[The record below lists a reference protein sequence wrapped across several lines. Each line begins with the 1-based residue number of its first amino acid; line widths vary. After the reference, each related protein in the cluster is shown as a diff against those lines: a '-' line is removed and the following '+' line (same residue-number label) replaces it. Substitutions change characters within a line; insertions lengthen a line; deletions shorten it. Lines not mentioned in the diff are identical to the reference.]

1 MGAVGGALN
10 HIWYMSSMA
19 AFTIVNAGCKSLEH
33 CGAGGGIGGSA
44 RGRIAM
50 LLKRVLFAS
59 SAAFSLIAPVTQAWA
74 QYRYDDRP
82 ALNRPTQQRP
92 VHVTQPKQ
100 AVRPQPAMPQPKP
113 AEPARQSVEHRA
125 KPAPAV
131 PLTDEQIA
139 AKAAVDAL
147 LAREPALNAAKAIPD
162 PALARAA
169 AARHDAQE
177 RKLAAL
183 RAQQDAEAARRREL
197 EAKNKAREEA
207 KTAAPQ
213 GETRRAS
220 QERQAEGGAEG
231 RADKEQAGAC
241 DRFRPACAPRAGPA
255 RASHAGAGRATFGAQ
270 PVAIRELRQRC

>member
-1 MGAVGGALN
+1 
-10 HIWYMSSMA
+10 
-19 AFTIVNAGCKSLEH
+19 
-33 CGAGGGIGGSA
+33 
-44 RGRIAM
+44 M
-50 LLKRVLFAS
+50 LLKRVFFAS

-213 GETRRAS
+213 AKHDA
-220 QERQAEGGAEG
+220 QARNVKLKVEPRVEPT
-231 RADKEQAGAC
+231 KSKQV
-241 DRFRPACAPRAGPA
+241 PATVSVPHAPRVPV
-255 RASHAGAGRATFGAQ
+255 Q
-270 PVAIRELRQRC
+270 PVLRMPAPEGPPLARNL

>member
-1 MGAVGGALN
+1 
-10 HIWYMSSMA
+10 
-19 AFTIVNAGCKSLEH
+19 
-33 CGAGGGIGGSA
+33 
-44 RGRIAM
+44 M
-50 LLKRVLFAS
+50 LFKRVLFAS

-74 QYRYDDRP
+74 QYRYDGRP

-100 AVRPQPAMPQPKP
+100 AVRPQPAMPQSKQSKQSKP
-113 AEPARQSVEHRA
+113 AEPDSTPVEHRA
-125 KPAPAV
+125 KPAPIV

-183 RAQQDAEAARRREL
+183 KAQQDAEAARRREL
-197 EAKNKAREEA
+197 EAKNRAREEA
-207 KTAAPQ
+207 KPAAPQ
-213 GETRRAS
+213 AKHDA
-220 QERQAEGGAEG
+220 QARNVKLKMEPRVEPTKSKQVPGTVSA
-231 RADKEQAGAC
+231 
-241 DRFRPACAPRAGPA
+241 PHAPRMPVKPVLRMPAPEGPPLA
-255 RASHAGAGRATFGAQ
+255 RH
-270 PVAIRELRQRC
+270 L